1 MSLLDVTVKKNPV
14 TVTIKSI
21 SWQQLIP
28 VKQITI
34 QHIRKNGWSQIID
47 QASGVLYVDFKSTAI
62 YIGKKK
68 KTPVR
73 MNNTEKVQRERTT
86 YLKGHFLKKF
96 PFCQM

>member
-1 MSLLDVTVKKNPV
+1 MSLPDVTVKKNPV

-34 QHIRKNGWSQIID
+34 QHIRKNGWSQITD
-47 QASGVLYVDFKSTAI
+47 QASGVLYNVDFKSTAI

-68 KTPVR
+68 K
-73 MNNTEKVQRERTT
+73 
-86 YLKGHFLKKF
+86 KKH
-96 PFCQM
+96 PSENEQH